1 MAVAA
6 VSAAPLIT
14 VVVLAVFPD
23 QGDTVGR
30 LWATVMPGYIFTTLK
45 LSAGVAAGTLIL
57 GVTTAWLV
65 TAFEFPGRR
74 LLSWSLIMPMAMP
87 GYVIAIVYIEL
98 LDFAGPVQTA
108 IRRMFGWQYA
118 TDYYF
123 PRITS
128 LGGAI
133 CLLSLVLYPYVYLL
147 ARTAFGRQSARLIE
161 AGRVLNLSFNR
172 CFFRLVLPMARPA
185 IAVGLIL
192 VIMETVGDFGL
203 VQLFA
208 VNTLTVGIYVTWFGA
223 YNVTAAARLAL
234 GLLILVVL
242 LVVLEQGAR
251 GRRRYS
257 EIKGDGRA
265 LPRRQLKGW
274 RAWMAGGWCFLPVFG
289 GIGLPLGLQ
298 LGWLTSAL
306 ADARL
311 ATFARDAAHSVLLAV
326 LSAGSALLGG
336 IVLAYGQRLAPVVLI
351 KSMVRIAASG
361 YALPGPVI
369 ALGVLLP
376 LAALDRALMGA
387 AGELFHIEIS
397 YLLSGSIFI
406 LIFAYTVRFMALA
419 FGAVEAGLARISP
432 NLDAAARTLNQTVTA
447 TLRRVHL
454 PLMRGSML
462 TALLLVMVDV
472 MKELPVTL
480 MLQPF
485 NFSTLATRTFSYAS
499 EEMYRQASL
508 WAVAIVAVGLVP
520 VMVLNR
526 RLLLSLDGSD
536 RAYPS

>member
-6 VSAAPLIT
+6 ISSVPLLT
-14 VVVLAVFPD
+14 VCVLAVFPD
-23 QGDTVGR
+23 QSEGLRR
-30 LWATVMPGYIFTTLK
+30 LWSTVMPGYILVTLQ
-45 LSAGVAAGTLIL
+45 LAAGVAVGALIL

-74 LLSWSLIMPMAMP
+74 LLAWSLMMPMAMP
-87 GYVIAIVYIEL
+87 GYLIAIVYIEL

-108 IRRMFGWQYA
+108 IRRIFGWQYA

-123 PRITS
+123 PRINS

-133 CLLSLVLYPYVYLL
+133 LLLALVLYPYVYLL

-161 AGRVLNLSFNR
+161 AGRVLNHSFSR

-185 IAVGLIL
+185 VAVGLIL
-192 VIMETVGDFGL
+192 VVMETVGDFGL

-208 VNTLTVGIYVTWFGA
+208 VNTLTVGIYITWFGA
-223 YNVTAAARLAL
+223 YNVPAAARLAL
-234 GLLILVVL
+234 GLLFMVLL
-242 LVVLEQGAR
+242 LVVLERAAR

-257 EIKGDGRA
+257 EIKSDGRI
-265 LPRRQLKGW
+265 LPRQTLAGW
-274 RAWMAGGWCFLPVFG
+274 RGWMAGGWCFFPVFG
-289 GIGLPLGLQ
+289 GFLLPLGLQ
-298 LGWLTSAL
+298 LGWSISAL

-326 LSAGSALLGG
+326 LSAGAALLAGT
-336 IVLAYGQRLAPVVLI
+336 VLAYGQRLAPTALVTA
-351 KSMVRIAASG
+351 MVRIAASG

-369 ALGVLLP
+369 ALGILLP
-376 LAALDRALMGA
+376 FAGLDRALSGA
-387 AGELFHIEIS
+387 AQALFQIEVR

-406 LIFAYTVRFMALA
+406 LVFAYTVRFMALA
-419 FGAVEAGLARISP
+419 FGAVESGLARISP
-432 NLDAAARTLNQTVTA
+432 NLDAAARTLNQTVGT
-447 TLRRVHL
+447 TLRRVHV

-472 MKELPVTL
+472 MKELPATL

-485 NFSTLATRTFSYAS
+485 NFSTLATRAFSYAS
-499 EEMYRQASL
+499 EEMYRQACL
-508 WAVAIVAVGLVP
+508 WAVAIVGVGLVP
-520 VMVLNR
+520 VILLNR
-526 RLLLSLDGSD
+526 RLLLSLDGND
-536 RAYPS
+536 R